1 MIKKYRIQKILAVLL
16 LFTVSSIFASGESR
30 NGTAGAQEL
39 LIPVGARGIA
49 LGGAN
54 VSNLS
59 GVESIYYN
67 PAGLG
72 GMSGSVETM
81 FSYMTYI
88 ADINLVY
95 ATVGI
100 NMYELGTIGVTLK
113 SLDFGDIPETTT
125 LRPEGTGS
133 MFSPS
138 YSVMGVTY
146 ANFLTENIKAGVSF
160 NLVSETIMNTSA
172 SGVAI
177 DAGIQYNRFA
187 YIEGLQIGVVLKN
200 FGPQMNYDG
209 PDLIRT
215 ATDNSTLR
223 GGQFYNIEAAGFEL
237 PSQMVLGMSY
247 SNNLNES
254 ITSVVSTSFQN
265 NNFANDEYKIAVE
278 VGYEDMFFL
287 RGGYS
292 YVGEAQSNKDENI
305 FGPTF
310 GLGFNIQGGVNMH
323 FDYAYRLTEYFDDSQ
338 IFALKILF

>member
-1 MIKKYRIQKILAVLL
+1 MNKKYRIQKLLAVLL
-16 LFTVSSIFASGESR
+16 LFSFTTLFASGEGR

-54 VSNLS
+54 VANLS

-72 GMSGSVETM
+72 GMTGGVETM

-100 NMYELGTIGVTLK
+100 NLYELGIIGVTLK
-113 SLDFGDIPETTT
+113 SLDIGDIPETTT
-125 LRPEGTGS
+125 LRNQGTGS
-133 MFSPS
+133 YFSPS
-138 YSVMGVTY
+138 FSVMGVTY

-187 YIEGLQIGVVLKN
+187 YIEGLQIGIALKN
-200 FGPQMNYDG
+200 FGTQMSFDG

-215 ATDNSTLR
+215 ATDNTTLR
-223 GGQFYNIEAAGFEL
+223 GGQFYKIEAAGFEL
-237 PSQMVLGMSY
+237 PSQMILGMSY
-247 SNNLNES
+247 TNQFDES
-254 ITSVVSTSFQN
+254 FSSVISTAFQN
-265 NNFANDEYKIAVE
+265 NNFANDQYKFAIEA
-278 VGYEDMFFL
+278 GYQDMFFL

-292 YVGEAQSNKDENI
+292 YVSEAVDNIDENI

-310 GLGFNIQGGVNMH
+310 GLGLKIQGELNIE
-323 FDYAYRLTEYFDDSQ
+323 FDFAYRLTEYFDDNQ